1 VEGFGKVLLMAGLL
15 LALVGLILMVG
26 GRIPF
31 LGKLPGDIHIK
42 RENLEFFFPLT
53 TSIVVS
59 LVLTGIVLLVRVFRG
74 K

>member
-1 VEGFGKVLLMAGLL
+1 MAGLL

>member
-1 VEGFGKVLLMAGLL
+1 MEGFGKVLLMAGLL

-59 LVLTGIVLLVRVFRG
+59 LVLTGIVLLVRFFRG

>member
-1 VEGFGKVLLMAGLL
+1 MAGLL

-59 LVLTGIVLLVRVFRG
+59 LVLTGIVLLVRFFRG

>member
-59 LVLTGIVLLVRVFRG
+59 LVLTGIVLLVRFFRG

>member
-1 VEGFGKVLLMAGLL
+1 MEGFGKVLLMAGLL

>member
-1 VEGFGKVLLMAGLL
+1 MAGLL

-59 LVLTGIVLLVRVFRG
+59 LVLPGIVLLVRFFRG

>member
-1 VEGFGKVLLMAGLL
+1 MEGFGKVLLMAGLL

-42 RENLEFFFPLT
+42 RENLEFYFPLT

>member
-1 VEGFGKVLLMAGLL
+1 MEGFGKVLLMAGLL

-42 RENLEFFFPLT
+42 RENFQFFFPLT

-59 LVLTGIVLLVRVFRG
+59 LVLTGIVLLVRFFRG

>member
-42 RENLEFFFPLT
+42 RENFQFFFPLT

-59 LVLTGIVLLVRVFRG
+59 LVLTGIVLLVRFFRG

>member
-1 VEGFGKVLLMAGLL
+1 MAGLL

-42 RENLEFFFPLT
+42 RENFQFFFPLT

-59 LVLTGIVLLVRVFRG
+59 LVLTGIVLLVRFFRG

>member
-1 VEGFGKVLLMAGLL
+1 VEGFGKVLLMAGML